1 MMTEAYNLGD
11 KIVDYYGKSDTI
23 VDQIGSISHM
33 PLFFDMITKF
43 KPTGADSF
51 DKKSGSEI
59 VELVSNAHGTID
71 RRKHFRRI
79 ENQSCADYQIYGLY
93 FLSQVKS
100 TIEGY
105 TGILPYDK
113 ETTAAIEAYDKL
125 TKDERKTFGTP
136 DPRKSPIG
144 KAWPNYNIGNHD
156 NPRCANRFGSKL
168 LDAMN
173 MVIMMLQGSPI
184 TYYGDEIGM
193 TDNDQ
198 ISSNPDKRDP
208 YRTPMQWDENANAG
222 KFITQLEL

>member
-1 MMTEAYNLGD
+1 M
-11 KIVDYYGKSDTI
+11 
-23 VDQIGSISHM
+23 
-33 PLFFDMITKF
+33 
-43 KPTGADSF
+43 
-51 DKKSGSEI
+51 
-59 VELVSNAHGTID
+59 
-71 RRKHFRRI
+71 
-79 ENQSCADYQIYGLY
+79 ENQWIKLQSGTVCQVLGSH
-93 FLSQVKS
+93 FWSQVKS

-125 TKDERKTFGTP
+125 TKEERKIFGKP

-156 NPRCANRFGSKL
+156 NPRCANRFGTKL

-173 MVIMMLQGSPI
+173 MIIMMLQGSPI

-198 ISSNPDKRDP
+198 ILISSYLHERDP
-208 YRTPMQWDENANAG
+208 YRTPMQWDETDNAG
-222 KFITQLEL
+222 KPII